1 LVNMGML
8 LPTALPEA
16 DRAVLVARV
25 NRATSTQRDALR
37 ALIVLTLDEHGV
49 RATARL
55 VGCATSTVVKW
66 RDRYRQRGLEGLRD
80 LPRSGAPR
88 IHGDEQRRR
97 VAAAATSQPPRP
109 WGSWTHARL
118 AEHVNAAPV
127 AGSGQ
132 PVSRCWVRRVLRE
145 AHIRVHLV
153 RGWLHRTPD
162 PHFDERI
169 AAIQAAVADARAG
182 RRTVICL
189 DEKTALPVRTPCHPD
204 SHGPDGR
211 RRREFEYRRA
221 GTVAWY
227 GTQEAT
233 TGTIALRRA
242 RTRMDSA
249 AFTTVLDDLA
259 ADRGETFTI
268 ILDNGSTH
276 TSAHT
281 ARWFAR
287 HPAIEV
293 LFTPVHASWANP
305 EEVVFS
311 ILTRQV
317 ITGGHFTDGADLD
330 GAAQQWVDL
339 RNQHPLPVRWSYQ
352 RGVSRTSDLEH

>member
-1 LVNMGML
+1 
-8 LPTALPEA
+8 
-16 DRAVLVARV
+16 
-25 NRATSTQRDALR
+25 
-37 ALIVLTLDEHGV
+37 
-49 RATARL
+49 
-55 VGCATSTVVKW
+55 
-66 RDRYRQRGLEGLRD
+66 
-80 LPRSGAPR
+80 
-88 IHGDEQRRR
+88 
-97 VAAAATSQPPRP
+97 
-109 WGSWTHARL
+109 
-118 AEHVNAAPV
+118 
-127 AGSGQ
+127 
-132 PVSRCWVRRVLRE
+132 
-145 AHIRVHLV
+145 
-153 RGWLHRTPD
+153 
-162 PHFDERI
+162 
-169 AAIQAAVADARAG
+169 
-182 RRTVICL
+182 VICL